1 MKEQDFTFIDT
12 NYSVFI
18 DSQTDII
25 IALYVDDVLIINSNR
40 TDIQRIK
47 DTLNVKFYITDL
59 ELYAYYLEI
68 TVIRDRINRTIRLG
82 QAEYVERVL
91 RDNDIWDAKSVV
103 TSMKIIIKLKFAED
117 GYEATSKN
125 KLRY

>member
-1 MKEQDFTFIDT
+1 M
-12 NYSVFI
+12 FI
-18 DSQTDII
+18 DSQIDII
-25 IALYVDDVLIINSNR
+25 IALYVDDVLITNSNR

-91 RDNDIWDAKSVV
+91 RDND
-103 TSMKIIIKLKFAED
+103 M
-117 GYEATSKN
+117 
-125 KLRY
+125 